1 MSFAITEAMPWHPG
15 EHAMHE
21 KLSVPETDN
30 PTSLGLTPMAAYQL
44 QADPL
49 LAVGTLDSQKRPWT
63 TVWGGEAGFARS
75 LGSGIV
81 GIRTTVDRKYDPV
94 VQALVGGKGDGEVVR
109 EEGKGRMIGGL
120 AIDLMKRKRMKLYG
134 RMVAGALAKAEMPD
148 EEGIELSEEAR
159 KQDQKEDWDVGEG
172 EIQLAQRI
180 EQSLGNCP
188 KYLNK
193 KHISPARPRPRLVS
207 QGPKLP
213 VEAIKLINKADL
225 FFISSSRQEYDMDTN
240 HRGGP
245 AGFVRVVS
253 NGSDDAEIIY
263 PEYSG
268 NRLYQT
274 LGNLTVTPLAGLV
287 FPDFDTGDVLY
298 ITGRTEILIGKD
310 AAAIL
315 PRSNMAV
322 KIKVIEAIFVK
333 EGLAFRGTPDE
344 PSPYNPNVRLL
355 PSEGNI
361 AAQIKGEQNTA
372 RLIGKSEL
380 TPTVNRYRF
389 AMTNA
394 VPYKAGQWV
403 AMDFSEEL
411 DMGYSHM
418 RDDDPK
424 SLNDDYVR
432 TFTVSSPP
440 AGTEAK
446 PHDEFEIT
454 VRRIGPVTGFLSQQN
469 AKGGLEVPLKGFGG
483 DFIIQRPSDGATAVF
498 VAGGVGITPLLGQL
512 PSLDLTT
519 FRLIWILRIDDW
531 GLVEDTFSK
540 HPEIASNTMIYFT
553 GETKEDLSVQQKKK
567 VEQFT
572 SNGAVVELRR
582 PEEKDFGA
590 TDAERWYL
598 CAGRPL
604 RDRLLEWLKGRT
616 VVFEN
621 FDY

>member
-1 MSFAITEAMPWHPG
+1 MSFAFTEAMPWHPG

-21 KLSVPETDN
+21 KLRVPEADN
-30 PTSLGLTPMAAYQL
+30 PTSTGLTPGAVYQL
-44 QADPL
+44 QTNPL
-49 LAVGTLDSQKRPWT
+49 LAIGTMDSQKRPWT
-63 TVWGGEAGFARS
+63 TGWGGEAGFARS
-75 LGSGIV
+75 LGAGIV
-81 GIRTTVDRKYDPV
+81 GIRTAVDRKYDPV
-94 VQALVGGKGDGEVVR
+94 VQALMEGKDNGEVVK

-120 AIDLMKRKRMKLYG
+120 AIDLMRRIRMKLYG
-134 RMVAGALAKAEMPD
+134 RMIAGALTKADIPD
-148 EEGIELSEEAR
+148 EEGVDVSKDGEG
-159 KQDQKEDWDVGEG
+159 KGDWDVGAG
-172 EIQLAQRI
+172 EIQLVQKI

-193 KHISPARPRPRLVS
+193 KHISPARPKPRLMS
-207 QGPKLP
+207 HDPKLS

-225 FFISSSRQEYDMDTN
+225 FFISSSRDEYDMDTN

-253 NGSDDAEIIY
+253 NDSDGAEIVY

-268 NRLYQT
+268 NRLYQS
-274 LGNLTVTPLAGLV
+274 LGNLIVTPLAGLA

-315 PRSNMAV
+315 PRSNLAV
-322 KIKVIEAIFVK
+322 KIKITEAMFVK
-333 EGLAFRGTPDE
+333 EGLAFRGKPDE

-361 AAQIKGEQNTA
+361 AAQIKDEQNTA
-372 RLIGKSEL
+372 RLVGKTEI
-380 TPTVNRYRF
+380 TPTINRYRF
-389 AMTNA
+389 AMINP

-411 DMGYSHM
+411 GMGYSHM
-418 RDDDPK
+418 RDDDPR

-440 AGTEAK
+440 AGTEVK
-446 PHDEFEIT
+446 PQDEFEIT
-454 VRRIGPVTGFLSQQN
+454 VRRIGPVTGILSRQN
-469 AKGGLEVPLKGFGG
+469 AKGGLEVSLKGFGG
-483 DFIIQRPSDGATAVF
+483 DFVIQPSSVGAAVAF

-512 PSLDLTT
+512 PSLDLTRL
-519 FRLIWILRIDDW
+519 RLIWILRIDDW
-531 GLVEDTFSK
+531 RLVADTFSR
-540 HPEIASNTMIYFT
+540 HRELARNTVIYFT
-553 GETKEDLSVQQKKK
+553 GISKQGLSVQQKEE
-567 VEQFT
+567 VEQLK
-572 SNGAVVELRR
+572 SSGAVIELRR
-582 PEEKDFGA
+582 PEEKDLVA
-590 TDAERWYL
+590 VDIERWYL
-598 CAGRPL
+598 CAGKPL
-604 RDRLLEWLKGRT
+604 RDRLLEWLKSRT